1 MHFSQDVTECLS
13 AGKMTRE
20 TQNAFLSGVASHV
33 FQIKRKPSKEDL
45 INVSRAIIVKYPF
58 LRSPTGSPYVSM
70 VAITTNF
77 NLFCSVIFN
86 IGRDNNEA
94 KQ

>member
-1 MHFSQDVTECLS
+1 MPVHFSQDVTECLS
-13 AGKMTRE
+13 SGKMTKE
-20 TQNAFLSGVASHV
+20 TLNAFLSGVASHI
-33 FQIKRKPSKEDL
+33 FQIKSKPSREDL

-77 NLFCSVIFN
+77 NLFPSI
-86 IGRDNNEA
+86 ILI
-94 KQ
+94 